1 MNPVSKDPLKTRK
14 LILSTALR
22 LFTERGYFATST
34 HDLKR
39 ASGLSVGSIY
49 HHFDSKESL
58 ARAIYEDLFT
68 RMTTVIEDAVASES
82 TSKGK
87 SWAVVGALFTLA
99 VKDPE
104 TLQFI
109 LNARHREF
117 LPEAPP
123 ICSTKPFELM
133 RSIMEYGIAN
143 GEIREM
149 DPLVASA
156 VIFGGAI
163 RLIHLALDGLL
174 PMSIELYLDSFMDA
188 AWLGVAA

>member
-1 MNPVSKDPLKTRK
+1 MNPASKDPLKTRE

-68 RMTTVIEDAVASES
+68 RMTAVIEDAVASES
-82 TSKGK
+82 TSKGRCR
-87 SWAVVGALFTLA
+87 AVVGALFALA

-104 TLQFI
+104 TLQFV

-133 RSIMEYGIAN
+133 RNIMECGIAN
-143 GEIREM
+143 GEIRDM
-149 DPLVASA
+149 DPLVAGA

-163 RLIHLALDGLL
+163 RLVHLALDGML
-174 PMSIELYLDSFMDA
+174 PRSIESYLDSFMDA